1 MSKEQKVELRELRN
15 KYFKSKD
22 EVLESM
28 MTISKSREN
37 NFTLD
42 EQTKSDSLVVFSG
55 FMDLNAKFRQQI

>member
-42 EQTKSDSLVVFSG
+42 EQTKTDSLVVFSG